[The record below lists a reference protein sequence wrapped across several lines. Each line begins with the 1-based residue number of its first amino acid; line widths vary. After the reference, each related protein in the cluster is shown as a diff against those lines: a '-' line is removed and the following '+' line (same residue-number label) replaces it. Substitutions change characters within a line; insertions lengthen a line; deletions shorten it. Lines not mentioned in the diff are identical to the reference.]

1 MAMKFVRSTGNL
13 EFYGSKSKKIY
24 QCRWPKILLA
34 TVVKL
39 ISLLDKIV
47 TGAQMGVIS
56 LIMREIDSL
65 MEYYIEGQAKLKM
78 KIAKGDECD

>member
-13 EFYGSKSKKIY
+13 EFYGSKSKEIY
-24 QCRWPKILLA
+24 QCRWLKILLA

-56 LIMREIDSL
+56 LIMREIDCL
-65 MEYYIEGQAKLKM
+65 MEYYIEG
-78 KIAKGDECD
+78 